1 MPIPAQPGRCPI
13 GANDDTSPR
22 QPWLEDLAGQVRLNC
37 QRSDAEVAGHFSL
50 CGLLLRLRNLYK
62 WEHGLPP
69 WREEDSAPMLEW
81 VSQREDLWLELLG
94 QEPQSLSLEGRTI
107 DPFDTA
113 SLNVRL
119 QPLGLVYG
127 AGRVG
132 GLLPAFFLGRLE
144 ASYTLEGLKVTEVGA
159 ELGRDI
165 LFLPGLAQEGHI
177 FLRREPLG
185 YLLWDKLADPRPSQ
199 ARFVRQGLAG
209 YGLELGQVLAQPTWE
224 VLGPVLRGEMLAVAW
239 HELGEA
245 TAGLEATRLL
255 HWALTQHPF
264 SEVEHFARGVK
275 DLLADT
281 GPRGRL
287 AQIIAAQARGALGFY
302 PAWLAGF
309 PRLLFPEIDQ
319 AVLDFGKNGD
329 WGRIEEARQAGW
341 QRAKLA
347 LERLAPFMAEEGP
360 EADLRRRLRA
370 QVIEPL
376 TGRRPRRP
384 AQA

>member
-1 MPIPAQPGRCPI
+1 M
-13 GANDDTSPR
+13 
-22 QPWLEDLAGQVRLNC
+22 RLNC

-69 WREEDSAPMLEW
+69 WREEDAAPMLEW

-94 QEPQSLSLEGRTI
+94 QEPQGLSLDGQSL
-107 DPFDTA
+107 DPFDSQA
-113 SLNVRL
+113 VNARL
-119 QPLGLVYG
+119 RPRGLVYG

-144 ASYTLEGLKVTEVGA
+144 DSYTLEGMQVWQVGQ

-165 LFLPGLAQEGHI
+165 LFLPGLRQDEHI
-177 FLRREPLG
+177 YLRREPLG

-199 ARFVRQGLAG
+199 ARFVRQGLEG
-209 YGLELGQVLAQPTWE
+209 YGLELRQVLAQPSWE
-224 VLGPVLRGEMLAVAW
+224 LLEPVMQGEMRAVAW

-245 TAGLEATRLL
+245 AAGEEAAELL
-255 HWALTQHPF
+255 LWALSQHPL

-281 GPRGRL
+281 GPQGRL
-287 AQIIAAQARGALGFY
+287 AHIIAARAKGALGFY

-309 PRLLFPEIDQ
+309 PRLLFPEIDP
-319 AVLDFGKNGD
+319 AVLDFATSGD
-329 WGRIEEARQAGW
+329 WEDIEQARLAGW
-341 QRAKLA
+341 QRAREA
-347 LERLAPFMAEEGP
+347 LDRLAPFRGARGP
-360 EADLRRRLRA
+360 EDQLREQLRA

-376 TGRRPRRP
+376 TGRHQRRP
-384 AQA
+384 AQS